1 MEPLAT
7 LLRLTLQSV
16 WSKGVIHM
24 TILPDY
30 IEPGLRVVF
39 CGAAWGKKS
48 LQTGKYYK
56 DPTNRFWEVLLEI
69 GLIPRPLTAEEDR
82 KLLRFGVGLLDLS
95 KQRYSIGSGRALL
108 AGNSD
113 LRIFRRKIEEN
124 APLAL
129 AFNGKE
135 AARQFYETD
144 EIIYGRQ
151 PEMIGSTAVFVL
163 PSTSG
168 LASRWWDETYW
179 LALRDFVQGKRPAL
193 MAPQVAT
200 VGAVPVMT
208 W

>member
-1 MEPLAT
+1 MEPLPK

-16 WSKGVIHM
+16 WNKGAIHM

-56 DPTNRFWEVLLEI
+56 DATNRFWEVLLEI
-69 GLIPRPLTAEEDR
+69 GLIPRSLTAEEDY
-82 KLLRFGVGLLDLS
+82 KLLRFGIGLLDLS
-95 KQRYSIGSGRALL
+95 KQRYSIASGRVLMTPNNDVRVL
-108 AGNSD
+108 
-113 LRIFRRKIEEN
+113 RRKIEDN

-135 AARQFYETD
+135 AARQFYEAEQIT
-144 EIIYGRQ
+144 YGRQ
-151 PEMIGSTAVFVL
+151 PEIIGSTAVFVL

-179 LALRDFVQGKRPAL
+179 LALRDFVEGKRPVLIQPHVQA
-193 MAPQVAT
+193 VA
-200 VGAVPVMT
+200 VAPVMT